1 MLQLLILH
9 KNALKGLD
17 LNNRGCKPTVRKE
30 RQINHEVVE
39 YMGLRFS
46 PLRGCGCE
54 EFRFP
59 WVYTHGYSD
68 LATSWQMEFLFLKFK
83 FNTGFKNLHP

>member
-1 MLQLLILH
+1 MLQLLIVH
-9 KNALKGLD
+9 INALKGPD
-17 LNNRGCKPTVRKE
+17 LNNRGCKPTVKE
-30 RQINHEVVE
+30 ESQLNHEVVE

-46 PLRGCGCE
+46 PLRGCCYQ

-68 LATSWQMEFLFLKFK
+68 LATLWLMELLFLKFK
-83 FNTGFKNLHP
+83 FNTAFKNLHP